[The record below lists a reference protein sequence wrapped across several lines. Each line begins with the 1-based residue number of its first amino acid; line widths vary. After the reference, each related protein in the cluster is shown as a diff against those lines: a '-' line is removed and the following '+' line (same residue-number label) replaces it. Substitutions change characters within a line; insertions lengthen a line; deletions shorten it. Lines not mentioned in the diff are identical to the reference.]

1 MAKRRTDILDRA
13 RELTAS
19 MRDDELLAW
28 MHMNP
33 EGETEQS
40 LDAQWRVRQ
49 TLVRLR
55 DQIIREFNCSKYTA
69 DSQIA
74 VICSERTRAHV
85 VGGRLRK

>member
-33 EGETEQS
+33 EGETKQS
-40 LDAQWRVRQ
+40 LDAQWQVRQ
-49 TLVRLR
+49 TLARLR
-55 DQIIREFNCSKYTA
+55 DQIIREFDCSKSTA
-69 DSQIA
+69 NSQIA

-85 VGGRLRK
+85 VGGRLEK